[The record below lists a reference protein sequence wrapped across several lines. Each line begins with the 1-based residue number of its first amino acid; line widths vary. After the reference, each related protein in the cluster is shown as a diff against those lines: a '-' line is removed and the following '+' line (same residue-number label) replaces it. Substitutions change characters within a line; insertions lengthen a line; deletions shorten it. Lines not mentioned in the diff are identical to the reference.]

1 MLGGA
6 RRKSARP
13 RRADYGCNE
22 LQVDEDAPAPSA
34 SPSDGCKLVRSE
46 GLVSGT
52 TDLTLGQRLFWA
64 PVYSRGARWKVCAGG
79 RPSVTDIYCP
89 FSSFTVNPFSYP
101 KKRESPVCPEPCGTG
116 FGTHRPGREG

>member
-52 TDLTLGQRLFWA
+52 TDLTLSGNACSGHLYTTA
-64 PVYSRGARWKVCAGG
+64 EV
-79 RPSVTDIYCP
+79 
-89 FSSFTVNPFSYP
+89 
-101 KKRESPVCPEPCGTG
+101 ESMC
-116 FGTHRPGREG
+116 RR

>member
-52 TDLTLGQRLFWA
+52 TDLTRSRATPVLGTCTRQ
-64 PVYSRGARWKVCAGG
+64 PRWKVCAGG
-79 RPSVTDIYCP
+79 RTLRNRYLLPLLLFYSQP
-89 FSSFTVNPFSYP
+89 F
-101 KKRESPVCPEPCGTG
+101 
-116 FGTHRPGREG
+116 